1 MFLIML
7 IIILAVGFVVQYLF
21 GIVQIKHF
29 TKHYTELRENGR
41 VAIGRR
47 PAIIRSGT
55 LVLFQLNNKNEIEEA
70 RYMQGVTVFSRFK
83 DLKGLEGKK
92 IIKLKKED
100 LVNYNKLLE
109 RAILDAQHTFR
120 VIQAGGEIESIPSPM
135 MKAVKKVNNMFTKK
149 GVKKHGLHS

>member
-21 GIVQIKHF
+21 GFIQIKHF
-29 TKHYTELRENGR
+29 TKHYTELRENGK

-47 PAIIRSGT
+47 TAIIRSGT
-55 LVLFQLNNKNEIEEA
+55 LVLFQLNNKNVIEEA

-83 DLKGLEGKK
+83 NFHGLEGKK
-92 IIKLKKED
+92 INKIQKED
-100 LVNYNKLLE
+100 LADYNKLLK
-109 RAILDAQHTFR
+109 RAIIDAQHTFN
-120 VIQAGGEIESIPSPM
+120 VVQAGGEIEKIPSPM
-135 MKAVKKVNNMFTKK
+135 MKAVNKVNHMFTKK

>member
-7 IIILAVGFVVQYLF
+7 IIMLAVGFVIQYVF
-21 GIVQIKHF
+21 GFVQIKHF
-29 TKHYTELRENGR
+29 TKHYTELREKGR

-83 DLKGLEGKK
+83 QLKGLEGRKMN
-92 IIKLKKED
+92 KLKEED
-100 LVNYNKLLE
+100 FKDYNKLLQ
-109 RAILDAQHTFR
+109 RAIIDAQHTFN
-120 VIQAGGEIESIPSPM
+120 VVQAGGEIERIPSPM
-135 MKAVKKVNNMFTKK
+135 MKVVKKVNNMFTKK

>member
-21 GIVQIKHF
+21 GFVQIKHF

-47 PAIIRSGT
+47 PAVIRSGT

-83 DLKGLEGKK
+83 QLTGLEGKK
-92 IIKLKKED
+92 MNKLQEED
-100 LVNYNKLLE
+100 FANYNKLLR
-109 RAILDAQHTFR
+109 RAIVDAKHTFN
-120 VIQAGGEIESIPSPM
+120 VVQAGGEIERIPSPM
-135 MKAVKKVNNMFTKK
+135 MKAMKRVNNMFTKK
-149 GVKKHGLHS
+149 GVKKHGVHS

>member
-1 MFLIML
+1 MFFFMV

-21 GIVQIKHF
+21 GFVQIKHF

-47 PAIIRSGT
+47 PAIVRSGT

-83 DLKGLEGKK
+83 NLKGLDGKK
-92 IIKLKKED
+92 INKLRKED
-100 LVNYNKLLE
+100 LTNCNNLL
-109 RAILDAQHTFR
+109 RKAIVDAQHTFN
-120 VIQAGGEIESIPSPM
+120 VVQAGGEIEQIPSPM
-135 MKAVKKVNNMFTKK
+135 MKAVKKVNHMFTKK
-149 GVKKHGLHS
+149 GVKKHGLHN